1 MRAVKRASARECASG
16 RAPSESVATSAER
29 RVRDA
34 VVGKI

>member
-1 MRAVKRASARECASG
+1 MRAVKRASARESASG
-16 RAPSESVATSAER
+16 RALSESVATSAER